1 MAKRDDHHVNAAPLL
16 PLFPFSQPRPP
27 NSHPPQET
35 NPFTYVEIN
44 GLKVPEPAA
53 AYSLLWEAVSGHDV
67 AKDGHLRVGA
77 KESLRELT
85 RHFGGGGGR
94 GRGPSGHAW

>member
-1 MAKRDDHHVNAAPLL
+1 M
-16 PLFPFSQPRPP
+16 
-27 NSHPPQET
+27 
-35 NPFTYVEIN
+35 
-44 GLKVPEPAA
+44 PEPAA

-67 AKDGHLRVGA
+67 AKEGHLRVGA